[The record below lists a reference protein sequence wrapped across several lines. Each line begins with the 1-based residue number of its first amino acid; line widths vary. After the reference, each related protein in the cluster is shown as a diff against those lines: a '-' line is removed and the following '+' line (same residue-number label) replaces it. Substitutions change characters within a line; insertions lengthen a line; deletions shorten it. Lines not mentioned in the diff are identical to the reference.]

1 MDLGLCCGPFWRREN
16 VMGDKKMLAILGSPK
31 THGNI
36 ASMLSC
42 AVEEAEKLGYQV
54 DVVNLY
60 EKKIGYCR
68 GCMRCK
74 QSGICV
80 IEDDLGEICGLLKE
94 CDAVVLAAPVY
105 FANVP
110 GIVKNLFDRLVGAV
124 MDDNDSPVPKPRL
137 SRKQTYY
144 LLTACSTPFPFSA
157 LCGQSTGAIRA
168 MKEFFHISGM
178 RFGGAAVFAGTRNRT
193 ELNGRMQ
200 KKIKRMIGR

>member
-1 MDLGLCCGPFWRREN
+1 MEN
-16 VMGDKKMLAILGSPK
+16 KKMLALLGSPRV
-31 THGNI
+31 HGNI

-42 AVEEAEKLGYQV
+42 AVTEAERLGYQV
-54 DVVNLY
+54 NVVNLY

-68 GCMRCK
+68 GCMGCK

-80 IEDDLGEICGLLKE
+80 IDDDLGEIRTMLKE

-110 GIVKNLFDRLVGAV
+110 GIVKNMFDRLVGAV

-137 SRKQTYY
+137 SKNQTYY
-144 LLTACSTPFPFSA
+144 LLTACNTPFPFSV
-157 LCGQSTGAIRA
+157 LGGQSTGAVRA

-178 RFGGAAVFAGTRNRT
+178 RYGGAAVFAGTRKK
-193 ELNGRMQ
+193 NGIS
-200 KKIKRMIGR
+200 KKMERKIAGMIKRGS

>member
-1 MDLGLCCGPFWRREN
+1 MADKVTER
-16 VMGDKKMLAILGSPK
+16 KKMLAVLGSPRI
-31 THGNI
+31 HGNI

-42 AVEEAEKLGYQV
+42 AVTEAERLGYQV
-54 DVVNLY
+54 KVVNLY
-60 EKKIGYCR
+60 EKNIGYCR
-68 GCMRCK
+68 GCMGCK
-74 QSGICV
+74 QSGDCV
-80 IEDDLGEICGLLKE
+80 IDDDLGEICRLLRE

-137 SRKQTYY
+137 SKRQTYF
-144 LLTACSTPFPFSA
+144 LLTACSTPFPFSV

-178 RFGGAAVFAGTRNRT
+178 RYGGAAVFAGTRKKSRISR
-193 ELNGRMQ
+193 RME
-200 KKIKRMIGR
+200 KKIAGMIERGS